1 LQIRSGIE
9 LAQRPD
15 GSTPWI
21 TLHHWSE
28 NAAHQPQSNTSVT
41 SGCGCLSSDGTK
53 GEVDLEGCLRG
64 PVFEPLHDQSLFAKV
79 CVDPELETI
88 IWPNGADLAPEFVK
102 ELHHRQCKVSE

>member
-1 LQIRSGIE
+1 M
-9 LAQRPD
+9 
-15 GSTPWI
+15 
-21 TLHHWSE
+21 LHI
-28 NAAHQPQSNTSVT
+28 NSVKYLGDFRLWV
-41 SGCGCLSSDGTK
+41 SFSDGTK

-64 PVFEPLHDQSLFAKV
+64 PVFEPLHDQCLFAKV